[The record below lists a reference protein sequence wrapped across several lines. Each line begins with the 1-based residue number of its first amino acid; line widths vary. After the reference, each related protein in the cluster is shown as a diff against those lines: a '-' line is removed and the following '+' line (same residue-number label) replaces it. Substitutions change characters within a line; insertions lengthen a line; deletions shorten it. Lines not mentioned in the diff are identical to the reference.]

1 MLDGSGNTNLPG
13 SLTLSGQVA
22 RNGISKSWRDGRDG
36 ALVRTNSMGSSQYI
50 PLASIKTNN
59 GSWEIGAYT
68 NNTLFFTYITDTDYN
83 AGTNKVTAQV
93 SITPNG
99 MINGNLNGN
108 AKNGITY
115 SSAEPSNLAAGATW
129 VDA

>member
-1 MLDGSGNTNLPG
+1 M
-13 SLTLSGQVA
+13 
-22 RNGISKSWRDGRDG
+22 
-36 ALVRTNSMGSSQYI
+36 
-50 PLASIKTNN
+50 ASIKTNN